1 MFGEVIIEE
10 VVSEFD
16 CELVSSL
23 QWLIA
28 SLCIRHHSLL
38 RGKSVTRSF
47 GFADF
52 GVYGTIRFT
61 RDSADN
67 YSITGVFSGNGPDQ
81 FGELVIPYR
90 PYVGFDEYARNFV
103 DFIKEKV
110 LV

>member
-81 FGELVIPYR
+81 FGELVVPYC

-103 DFIKEKV
+103 DFVKEKV

>member
-81 FGELVIPYR
+81 FGELVIPYC
-90 PYVGFDEYARNFV
+90 PYVGFDEYAHNFV

>member
-1 MFGEVIIEE
+1 M
-10 VVSEFD
+10 SEFD
-16 CELVSSL
+16 RELVNSL

-38 RGKSVTRSF
+38 RGRSVTRSF

-67 YSITGVFSGNGPDQ
+67 YSMTGVFSGNAPDQ
-81 FGELVIPYR
+81 FGELVVPYC
-90 PYVGFDEYARNFV
+90 PYVGFDEYASNFV
-103 DFIKEKV
+103 DFVKEKV

>member
-61 RDSADN
+61 RSVTDN
-67 YSITGVFSGNGPDQ
+67 YSLTGVFSGNDSDQ
-81 FGELVIPYR
+81 FGELVIPYC

>member
-1 MFGEVIIEE
+1 MFGKVIIEE
-10 VVSEFD
+10 VVSEFE
-16 CELVSSL
+16 CSL
-23 QWLIA
+23 KWLIA
-28 SLCIRHHSLL
+28 DLCICSHSLL

-61 RDSADN
+61 RSVTDN
-67 YSITGVFSGNGPDQ
+67 YSLTGVFSGNDSDQ
-81 FGELVIPYR
+81 FGELVIPYC